1 MAFGDLLFAWQ
12 IVLVCILVGW
22 TYTHFGPGLLT
33 AGISVVLVWAFVI
46 NAWGL
51 FSILYLVMFFFMMQG
66 LFFIQMIY
74 SQRMGVKEQEKMQA
88 EAMQQQTAMPPEFAR
103 QQQMD
108 QEAMMRRMM
117 MG

>member
-33 AGISVVLVWAFVI
+33 AGISVVLIWAFVI

-51 FSILYLVMFFFMMQG
+51 FSILYLVFFFFLMQG
-66 LFFIQMIY
+66 LMFIQMA
-74 SQRMGVKEQEKMQA
+74 MGSREQAKMQRAA
-88 EAMQQQTAMPPEFAR
+88 EEQQQMAGQADFAMQQQ
-103 QQQMD
+103 QQQ
-108 QEAMMRRMM
+108 EVMMRQMM